1 MYIYEQLNAT
11 RKLTSSRLKIFTK
24 SLIIRSCN
32 ELDHETLHEDPWGF
46 NKVVN
51 FSFGKANMK
60 FCSNNWRD
68 WGSLKGLSFHIT
80 VLALCQDVLNNNVDG
95 GYALLNKNKKLITIK
110 HSSHLRI
117 LNHLIELL
125 IICLFQQKSNKDENS
140 WWNGRY
146 GTVRISMKKKFIGD
160 DHDVCIYLIGY
171 KPLKRLIGVLISS
184 DFKRKVNSEGYIDV
198 GDGCWRRN
206 VLVTSLRCWWPI

>member
-1 MYIYEQLNAT
+1 M
-11 RKLTSSRLKIFTK
+11 TSARFKIFTK

-32 ELDHETLHEDPWGF
+32 ELDHQMVHEDPWGF

-80 VLALCQDVLNNNVDG
+80 VLALCQDLLNNDVDG

-117 LNHLIELL
+117 LNHLSLNYL
-125 IICLFQQKSNKDENS
+125 SFACFNKNRTRMKTHDEMD
-140 WWNGRY
+140 
-146 GTVRISMKKKFIGD
+146 GTSVFLWS
-160 DHDVCIYLIGY
+160 
-171 KPLKRLIGVLISS
+171 ISS
-184 DFKRKVNSEGYIDV
+184 LMMIMTFVFTWSVINLWKG
-198 GDGCWRRN
+198 
-206 VLVTSLRCWWPI
+206 